1 LTINNQLPTTNILI
15 SLVWRRLLAF
25 IGLAVITGLLVIL
38 TNVHSFAISLS
49 SPSTPPLREALRVLY
64 PRERLTA
71 YEKPGFARLRGFA
84 IVTGSPASAVDGSP
98 GIKEPLRCGSSK
110 SCSTWRHLASKTAT
124 PSPLPRLHTPH
135 TPPTSLPLPQPHPLP
150 YTLAQWQDT
159 TNSGDYFSQV
169 APTPVGYLVWSQ
181 FPIKVY
187 IETPQTIDPKQ
198 AQAWVNNVLQAVHE
212 WNAYLP
218 LQVVENQKVADIT
231 VIRKNPPLQKLPNS
245 NIPRARSAQT
255 TYEFYNNNN
264 ILYHRFIILLSP
276 SQTGQYLLAAA
287 RHELGHALGIWGH
300 SQLQSDSLYFSQIR
314 NPPPISA
321 RDVNTLKRV
330 YEQPTSLGWTLRS
343 FRTSPKSV
351 LKSFEPRYRFRSLR

>member
-1 LTINNQLPTTNILI
+1 MGGWTHHQLPTNNHQLT

-38 TNVHSFAISLS
+38 TNVQSFAIPPS
-49 SPSTPPLREALRVLY
+49 S
-64 PRERLTA
+64 
-71 YEKPGFARLRGFA
+71 
-84 IVTGSPASAVDGSP
+84 
-98 GIKEPLRCGSSK
+98 
-110 SCSTWRHLASKTAT
+110 
-124 PSPLPRLHTPH
+124 
-135 TPPTSLPLPQPHPLP
+135 PPTSLPLPQPHPLP
-150 YTLAQWQDT
+150 STLMRWQDT

-181 FPIKVY
+181 FPVKVY
-187 IETPQTIDPKQ
+187 IETPPTIDPKQ
-198 AQAWVNNVLQAVHE
+198 AQAWVNHVLQAVHE

-255 TYEFYNNNN
+255 TYEFYNNKN
-264 ILYHRFIILLSP
+264 ILYHRFTILLSP
-276 SQTGQYLLAAA
+276 NQTGQYLLAAV

-300 SQLQSDSLYFSQIR
+300 SQSQSDSLYFSQVR

-343 FRTSPKSV
+343 FRTSPKS
-351 LKSFEPRYRFRSLR
+351 KIASSKKTGCCRSMLPLEEFGLEQLYV